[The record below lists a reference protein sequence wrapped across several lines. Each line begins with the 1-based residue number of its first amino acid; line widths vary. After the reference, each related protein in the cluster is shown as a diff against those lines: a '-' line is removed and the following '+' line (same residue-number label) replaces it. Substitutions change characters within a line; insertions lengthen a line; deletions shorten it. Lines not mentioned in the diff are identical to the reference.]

1 MTTDICIT
9 TQTTYEKDLTP
20 RQVAG
25 GTLQKV
31 GLSINYQVASK
42 EATKILLIQAN
53 VTYLVLISNLVFDL
67 SLESV

>member
-1 MTTDICIT
+1 MLFKGQNLSLTTDICIT

-31 GLSINYQVASK
+31 GLSING
-42 EATKILLIQAN
+42 
-53 VTYLVLISNLVFDL
+53 L
-67 SLESV
+67 SSAF